1 MFKNRHCFQER
12 KGGIMQNEIIEKFT
26 VLITSAFGL
35 VAALA
40 WNEAIKE
47 YLKTWGLQQ
56 HGVWVYAVIVT
67 EFAVVITVVLGWI
80 AQRAKTI
87 EVEKYACMP
96 LKKVNRYV
104 NGKKTKKKKR

>member
-1 MFKNRHCFQER
+1 
-12 KGGIMQNEIIEKFT
+12 MQNEIIEKFT

-40 WNEAIKE
+40 WNEAVKE
-47 YLKTWGLQQ
+47 YLKTWGMEQ
-56 HGVWVYAVIVT
+56 HGIWVYAVVVT
-67 EFAVVITVVLGWI
+67 VFAVVITVVLGWI

-87 EVEKYACMP
+87 EVEKYALVP
-96 LKKVNRYV
+96 FNKVSKYV